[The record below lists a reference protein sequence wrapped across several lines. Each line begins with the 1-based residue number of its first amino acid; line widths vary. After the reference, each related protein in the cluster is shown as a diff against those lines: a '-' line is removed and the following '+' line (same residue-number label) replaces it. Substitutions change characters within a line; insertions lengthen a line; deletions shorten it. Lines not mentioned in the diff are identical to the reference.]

1 MAILAFAAAS
11 FGQGADRRLGSWS
24 GTLEFSDGRAPVNLR
39 IVEGGALLDLPDAE
53 LYGLPSRSAEREG
66 QSLSLVF
73 YLGSDELTLRLG
85 AVGPDSSVMGGECS
99 YLVGTGSADASFSMK
114 RVDAATAA
122 STAASEPYAAKGYDG
137 AALPGELIVPAGVA
151 RPPLVILHAGL
162 GVADRDGNTYMM
174 PGRHDALGQL
184 AEALR
189 ARGIAS
195 YRYDKRGAGEAAWLF
210 ATEEDRSIEAWI
222 RDLEAIA
229 SGFRES
235 GYYSG
240 VWLFGLNDGAVVAA
254 AAANGLSAGTPPAG
268 LIVACASAE
277 GQLDAY
283 RKAVSRAPDDEKSE
297 GEAIIAALLAG
308 RRVDAPSDFYAAAF
322 RPGFQPYLIEAFRRD
337 LRTEL
342 ARYAGPCLLVQGNMD
357 MQATLA
363 DLLALRAAR
372 PDALAAMPARM
383 NHVLKDV
390 SQDVEDNRAAFADPS
405 YPVSAELVDDIAA
418 FVAGTFV
425 GIP

>member
-1 MAILAFAAAS
+1 M
-11 FGQGADRRLGSWS
+11 
-24 GTLEFSDGRAPVNLR
+24 
-39 IVEGGALLDLPDAE
+39 
-53 LYGLPSRSAEREG
+53 
-66 QSLSLVF
+66 
-73 YLGSDELTLRLG
+73 
-85 AVGPDSSVMGGECS
+85 
-99 YLVGTGSADASFSMK
+99 
-114 RVDAATAA
+114 
-122 STAASEPYAAKGYDG
+122 
-137 AALPGELIVPAGVA
+137 
-151 RPPLVILHAGL
+151 
-162 GVADRDGNTYMM
+162 
-174 PGRHDALGQL
+174 
-184 AEALR
+184 
-189 ARGIAS
+189 
-195 YRYDKRGAGEAAWLF
+195 
-210 ATEEDRSIEAWI
+210 
-222 RDLEAIA
+222 
-229 SGFRES
+229 
-235 GYYSG
+235 
-240 VWLFGLNDGAVVAA
+240 
-254 AAANGLSAGTPPAG
+254 
-268 LIVACASAE
+268 
-277 GQLDAY
+277 DAY